1 MPRSKRTQRPE
12 WTTQRLEYNLE
23 TLIPL
28 LYQAG
33 EISEDQVR
41 LIRQRAIAES
51 IDGRSPKGFDFLL
64 QLNLSRKSPVQS
76 SPKRVTEEV
85 VLQAVGRRSGL
96 ETKRVDYL
104 DLDLE
109 VSTKTISES
118 FARKHLLVPLRVVEG
133 VMELLVFNPFQP
145 ELWEDMERV
154 SSMEFRVFLGTR
166 AEIERLIDDY
176 FRFRLAIQAAASEC
190 TTGADLGNLESKVR
204 VSGGEDSHTHKH
216 VIQAVDYLLRS
227 ALRERAS
234 DIHLEPKRDE
244 ALVRFRIDGVLHT
257 LYRLPFAVHQ
267 AMISRLKSL
276 SRLDIAEKRK
286 PQDGRIQLELQN
298 VPTDVRISTIPV
310 AFGEKMVLRLLSS
323 ESTIKNLSDLGM
335 NAGQLPQY
343 EGFLQQPYGL
353 ILVTGPT
360 GSGKSTTLYSTLKHL
375 AEPSLNLVTLEDPIE
390 MVVDEFNQIGVQPR
404 IGITFSEMIR
414 YILRQDPDIIMVGE
428 IRDLDTARQAIQAA
442 LTGHL
447 VFSTLHTNDAASS
460 LTRLLDLGLEP
471 FMINSA
477 LIGVVAQRLVRCICP
492 HCQVVRELDLERLRS
507 WGLEEHALY
516 FENGMFEGTGCEH
529 CRRTGYF
536 GRIGIFEIMP
546 VDGEVKQGLKD
557 GLELSAL
564 QSLVRRKGIP
574 DLLQAGVRKAAA
586 GETTLSEVLRVAGGS
601 QATGFAS

>member
-1 MPRSKRTQRPE
+1 MPRPKQKRPD
-12 WTTQRLEYNLE
+12 WTTRRLQYNLE

-28 LYQAG
+28 LYHAG

-41 LIRQRAIAES
+41 LIRRQAIAE
-51 IDGRSPKGFDFLL
+51 GVEARSSQGLDFLI
-64 QLNLSRKSPVQS
+64 QLNLSRNAAQQS

-85 VLQAVGRRSGL
+85 VLQAVGRRYGL
-96 ETKRVDYL
+96 QTKRVDYL

-133 VMELLVFNPFQP
+133 VLELLVFNPFQP

-176 FRFRLAIQAAASEC
+176 FRFRLAIQAAESEC
-190 TTGADLGNLESKVR
+190 STGADLGNLESKVR
-204 VSGGEDSHTHKH
+204 VSGGEDPHTHKH

-244 ALVRFRIDGVLHT
+244 SLVRFRIDGVLHT
-257 LYRLPFAVHQ
+257 LYRLPFTVHQ

-286 PQDGRIQLELQN
+286 PQDGRIQLELKG

-335 NAGQLPQY
+335 NAAQLPEFQ
-343 EGFLQQPYGL
+343 GFLKQTYGL

-375 AEPSLNLVTLEDPIE
+375 AEPGLNLVTLEDPIE

-428 IRDLDTARQAIQAA
+428 IRDLDTARQAVQAA

-492 HCQVVRELDLERLRS
+492 HCLVNKEVDLERLRF
-507 WGLEEHALY
+507 WGLEEFASH

-536 GRIGIFEIMP
+536 GRTGIFEIMP
-546 VDGEVKQGLKD
+546 VDSGVKQGLKD
-557 GLELSAL
+557 GLELADL
-564 QSLVRRKGIP
+564 QSLVRQKGIL
-574 DLLQAGVRKAAA
+574 DLLQAGIRKAAS
-586 GETTLSEVLRVAGGS
+586 GETTLTEVLRVAGGS
-601 QATGFAS
+601 YSTSFRQ